1 MALARHGDNK
11 YQSSTLIGTPA
22 EWEALRVERR
32 NRGSGAQNCVRP
44 ECTELVY
51 VLSGRAGVRRT
62 GDGTSQEGIAREGT
76 SRLEPAGT
84 HETQLELDG
93 SVECLL
99 IYLPARLLEQS
110 ALADYGIDADKTRL
124 ACMRALADPILSE
137 IGQGLSGLT
146 GRQSQSLDRLFAD
159 GLRTTLAAH
168 LVRNYSVE
176 SVQPTRAPS
185 LDGKRLQRV
194 LEFIEARLGEEITL
208 EELAREA
215 CLSQF
220 HFSRL
225 FHQTTGLPPHRFV
238 IHRRIRAAQ
247 RMLQTGQLSIAEIA
261 LDTGFG
267 SQANFTRT
275 FRKLTGTTPRRF
287 RSQHRR
293 VDRETAISDH
303 FSAID

>member
-1 MALARHGDNK
+1 MALAKHGNEK
-11 YQSSTLIGTPA
+11 YHSSTLIGTPA
-22 EWEALRVERR
+22 EGEALRVERR
-32 NRGSGAQNCVRP
+32 NIGSGAQNCVRP

-51 VLSGRAGVRRT
+51 ILAGRARVRRT
-62 GDGTSQEGIAREGT
+62 GDGKSQEGIAWEGT
-76 SRLEPAGT
+76 SRLVPAGT

-99 IYLPARLLEQS
+99 IYLPPKLLEQS
-110 ALADYGIDADKTRL
+110 ALADYGINPDQTGL
-124 ACMRALADPILSE
+124 AYVGALADPILSQ
-137 IGQGLSGLT
+137 IGKALNGLT
-146 GRQSQSLDRLFAD
+146 GRSQSLERLFAD

-168 LVRNYSVE
+168 LLRNYSVE
-176 SVQPTRAPS
+176 SLKPTRAPS

-194 LEFIEARLGEEITL
+194 LDLIEARLGEEITL

-215 CLSQF
+215 CLSPF

-238 IHRRIRAAQ
+238 IDRRIRAAQ

-261 LDTGFG
+261 FDTGFG

-275 FRKLTGTTPRRF
+275 FRKLTGTTPGQF
-287 RSQHRR
+287 RGRYRGLGS
-293 VDRETAISDH
+293 ETAISDH
-303 FSAID
+303 FSART

>member
-1 MALARHGDNK
+1 M
-11 YQSSTLIGTPA
+11 
-22 EWEALRVERR
+22 
-32 NRGSGAQNCVRP
+32 RP